1 MEKTRTSVVL
11 AGQEFK
17 LTGTES
23 EEYIKQLSDYVNGK
37 INEIQRTYPNL
48 STGNCVLLASLNM
61 ADELHKLR
69 VRIMMRLTKGSLSFG
84 TCRALPR
91 LYLLLS
97 APLKAGSLSAQNNQK
112 KEFKRLGI

>member
-37 INEIQRTYPNL
+37 INEIQRTYP
-48 STGNCVLLASLNM
+48 
-61 ADELHKLR
+61 KL
-69 VRIMMRLTKGSLSFG
+69 
-84 TCRALPR
+84 C
-91 LYLLLS
+91 S
-97 APLKAGSLSAQNNQK
+97 ACIPQHG
-112 KEFKRLGI
+112 

>member
-23 EEYIKQLSDYVNGK
+23 EEYLKQLSDYVNGK

-69 VRIMMRLTKGSLSFG
+69 ADYDALDQRIAQRRDMPRVAAPVSPVKRPFESRQPVGTK
-84 TCRALPR
+84 
-91 LYLLLS
+91 
-97 APLKAGSLSAQNNQK
+97 
-112 KEFKRLGI
+112 

>member
-17 LTGTES
+17 LTGSES

-37 INEIQRTYPNL
+37 INEIQGLYPNL
-48 STGNCVLLASLNM
+48 STANCVLLAALNM

-69 VRIMMRLTKGSLSFG
+69 ADYDALDQRITQLRDMPRTAVPAAPVKRPFESRQPVSTK
-84 TCRALPR
+84 
-91 LYLLLS
+91 
-97 APLKAGSLSAQNNQK
+97 
-112 KEFKRLGI
+112 

>member
-69 VRIMMRLTKGSLSFG
+69 ADYDALDQRIAQLRDM
-84 TCRALPR
+84 PR
-91 LYLLLS
+91 VA
-97 APLKAGSLSAQNNQK
+97 APVSPVKAGSLSAQNNQK

>member
-1 MEKTRTSVVL
+1 MEKTKTSVIL

-23 EEYIKQLSDYVNGK
+23 ETYIRQLSDYVNAK
-37 INEIQRTYPNL
+37 IDEIQRLYPNL

-69 VRIMMRLTKGSLSFG
+69 ADYDALDQRINQLRDMPRTAAPASPVKRPFESRQPVGTK
-84 TCRALPR
+84 
-91 LYLLLS
+91 
-97 APLKAGSLSAQNNQK
+97 
-112 KEFKRLGI
+112 

>member
-69 VRIMMRLTKGSLSFG
+69 ADYDALDQRIAQLRDMPRVAASVSPVKRPFESRQPVGTK
-84 TCRALPR
+84 
-91 LYLLLS
+91 
-97 APLKAGSLSAQNNQK
+97 
-112 KEFKRLGI
+112 

>member
-37 INEIQRTYPNL
+37 L
-48 STGNCVLLASLNM
+48 
-61 ADELHKLR
+61 
-69 VRIMMRLTKGSLSFG
+69 MRFKGLTP
-84 TCRALPR
+84 T
-91 LYLLLS
+91 
-97 APLKAGSLSAQNNQK
+97 
-112 KEFKRLGI
+112 

>member
-69 VRIMMRLTKGSLSFG
+69 ADYDALDQRIAQLRDMPRVAAPVSPVKRPFESGQPVGTK
-84 TCRALPR
+84 
-91 LYLLLS
+91 
-97 APLKAGSLSAQNNQK
+97 
-112 KEFKRLGI
+112 